1 MTINALTFDKHIT
14 AIPVLQ
20 EIIDEISF
28 KLITSTIDTSKTAA
42 QVSVENNIPLS
53 STYKKIKKL
62 QDIGMLS
69 IERIELDGNGKKVA
83 YYRSRIKSMELNL
96 SRDQILLQFEKND
109 VKISAIVN
117 SSRLPTS

>member
-1 MTINALTFDKHIT
+1 LTINALTFDKHIT

-20 EIIDEISF
+20 EIIDGISF
-28 KLITSTIDTSKTAA
+28 KLITSTIDSSKTAA